1 MATATQPQHP
11 EVVEE
16 RARPIAPPSRRS
28 RRRLWPLLGLTVG
41 ALVFLFPFYYMV
53 IGALQR
59 EPNSDVSGAFPNP
72 ANLTLDNLRDIDRA
86 IDLPRTLLNSGIFTV
101 GVLLSTLVLGL
112 LAGYAL
118 ARLEFRGRGAVFSAM
133 LLILIVPFQ
142 LLMIPLYV
150 MIVRNYGLADSYL
163 GMILPFAVNATA
175 VFIFR
180 QFFLQLPR
188 ELFESARLD
197 GASELKILTRIAIPL
212 AKPAILTAV
221 IVTFI
226 GPWNEFLWPFL
237 VTKQLA
243 LQPLAVAL
251 ANFISTVAARQANP
265 FGAILAG
272 AVVLAVPAVVL
283 FLVFQRHFRPPTS
296 APRSR
301 DDEETDPFAAAG
313 WTARRLGVVMAPTR
327 TTPRGRGVCNPACAR
342 GPDGE
347 LYLFPRL
354 VAEGNY
360 SRVGL
365 ARVRFDGGVPTGVER
380 LGVALEPRR
389 RGSSTGAAAG
399 RGPTDHLRAHPRP
412 LRHDLHRL
420 GAARAADRPGH
431 LERPGA
437 VGAAGAGRLRLR
449 PRPAG
454 RPQPVPQQGR
464 AAVPRAGARPGRRA
478 CLRPAPPAD
487 LGPVVGQPGR
497 GRAPPPGLPDPR
509 PGIWVSFV
517 PAKEVLAGSAA

>member
-1 MATATQPQHP
+1 MATATQPQP
-11 EVVEE
+11 AQPMEAAAEQ
-16 RARPIAPPSRRS
+16 ATAISPPSRRS
-28 RRRLWPLLGLTVG
+28 RRRLWPLLGLAVG

-59 EPNSDVSGAFPNP
+59 EPNPGVSGAFPNP
-72 ANLTLDNLRDIDRA
+72 ANLTLDNLRDINQA
-86 IDLPRTLLNSGIFTV
+86 INLPKTLLNSGIFTG
-101 GVLLSTLVLGL
+101 GVLLCTLVLGL

-163 GMILPFAVNATA
+163 GMILPFAVNALA

-251 ANFISTVAARQANP
+251 ANFISNVAARQDNP

-272 AVVLAVPAVVL
+272 AVVLVIPAVVL
-283 FLVFQRHFRPPTS
+283 FLIFQK
-296 APRSR
+296 
-301 DDEETDPFAAAG
+301 
-313 WTARRLGVVMAPTR
+313 
-327 TTPRGRGVCNPACAR
+327 
-342 GPDGE
+342 
-347 LYLFPRL
+347 
-354 VAEGNY
+354 
-360 SRVGL
+360 
-365 ARVRFDGGVPTGVER
+365 RFQASN
-380 LGVALEPRR
+380 L
-389 RGSSTGAAAG
+389 
-399 RGPTDHLRAHPRP
+399 
-412 LRHDLHRL
+412 
-420 GAARAADRPGH
+420 
-431 LERPGA
+431 
-437 VGAAGAGRLRLR
+437 
-449 PRPAG
+449 
-454 RPQPVPQQGR
+454 
-464 AAVPRAGARPGRRA
+464 
-478 CLRPAPPAD
+478 
-487 LGPVVGQPGR
+487 
-497 GRAPPPGLPDPR
+497 
-509 PGIWVSFV
+509 
-517 PAKEVLAGSAA
+517 GSAIKG